1 VRVPAVLMFLAMVA
15 ALVGIF
21 ATAVG
26 SQTAEPDE
34 NLLALSCDYAKALG
48 AANGFAVTSC
58 RRVSEDIEGNRAVER
73 ISLRVSGQ
81 DRQNLTLF
89 WQRSL
94 WSSPVIA
101 SP

>member
-1 VRVPAVLMFLAMVA
+1 MRLALIFILGVIIGYFVLTSSANSQE
-15 ALVGIF
+15 AL
-21 ATAVG
+21 
-26 SQTAEPDE
+26 PDE

-48 AANGFAVTSC
+48 VANGFNVTSC
-58 RRVSEDIEGNRAVER
+58 RRVSEDSEGNRAVER
-73 ISLRVSGQ
+73 VSLRVSGQ
-81 DRQNLTLF
+81 ARQNITVF